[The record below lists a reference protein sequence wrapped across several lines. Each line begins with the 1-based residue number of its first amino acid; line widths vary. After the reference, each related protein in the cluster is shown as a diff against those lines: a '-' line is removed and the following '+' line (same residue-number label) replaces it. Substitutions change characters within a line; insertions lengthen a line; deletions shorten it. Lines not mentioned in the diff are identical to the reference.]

1 MVLTSPT
8 FPLIHSMMKLDRV
21 DTRLYEE
28 LQRDGRASMQELAK
42 TVGLSRV
49 AVRARIA
56 RLIDGGAL
64 LITGIVHPS
73 AQGKRA
79 FAHLTISVNG
89 PARPVGEV
97 IAALDSVPLVSI
109 VAGRAAL
116 IAEVHTSDMT
126 SLRELIRIVA
136 ATDNVTHVETAVY
149 TERIKDLYAPPGII
163 PPTEID
169 EVDRQI
175 LDALRIDGRAS
186 YADIS
191 RRMQYSASA
200 IRTRVHQLTSR
211 GVVRISTVMA
221 PGMVGLQHMSGF
233 GLRLRG
239 SGDPVS
245 VIEEMEAVSYLSL
258 TLSRWD
264 AIGTLLAETQAKVV
278 TELDRI
284 RSIPGVAGLESW
296 THLEV
301 IKENDQ
307 LTTFKT
313 PRSEGDSR
321 MLLT

>member
-1 MVLTSPT
+1 MN
-8 FPLIHSMMKLDRV
+8 LDDI
-21 DTRLYEE
+21 DTRLYEA
-28 LQRDGRASMQELAK
+28 LQHNGRASMEELASV
-42 TVGLSRV
+42 VGLSRV

-89 PARPVGEV
+89 AARAVGQAV
-97 IAALDSVPLVSI
+97 AALDSVPLVSI

-116 IAEVHTSDMT
+116 IAEVHASNMT
-126 SLRELIRIVA
+126 SLRELIRTVA
-136 ATDNVTHVETAVY
+136 TMDNVTHVETAVY

-169 EVDRQI
+169 DVDRQI
-175 LDALRIDGRAS
+175 LDALRIDGRVS
-186 YADIS
+186 YVEIA
-191 RRMQYSASA
+191 RNTQYSPSA
-200 IRTRVHQLTSR
+200 IRTRVNQLTSR

-233 GLRLRG
+233 GVRLG
-239 SGDPVS
+239 GAGES
-245 VIEEMEAVSYLSL
+245 VAAIEAMAAVSYLSL

-264 AIGTLLAETQAKVV
+264 AIGTLLAKSQAEVV

-284 RSIPGVAGLESW
+284 RSIPGVEGLESW

-301 IKENDQ
+301 IKENNQ
-307 LTTFKT
+307 LTAFKP
-313 PRSEGDSR
+313 PRQEVEG
-321 MLLT
+321 LTRGSWPRL